1 MKKRVLGLILML
13 VMALTFVPVT
23 AEAADFTGWTKLD
36 NTTTTLKEGE
46 YYLESDLTLSS
57 TLLIDGLSQ
66 GSEVTLDLNGHV
78 LKKTGSGPVI
88 QVSTMVDFTL
98 QDSAPD
104 TTHTGEFADCK
115 GGIIT
120 GGEDTF
126 GSAIYAPEGSSSVV
140 ISGGT
145 FDGSVYLFGYTGATK
160 ITGGVFNGTVTNC
173 AAIESGTFNGKVNNE
188 GISLMYPG
196 VIKGG
201 TFNGAVVNGTFGTI
215 ENGTF
220 HGEVQNTREKR
231 DPENIGRPGTIK
243 GGTFTE
249 SSKVINFGEITGGT
263 FQGTVTNNSGGSIE
277 DSAKVTVTFRSD
289 GGTALEEQQL
299 LKGQRAVRPA
309 TPIKDGYIF
318 IGWYNG
324 STLHNFNTPITENT
338 TLTAGWFDPA
348 TAGGVTPQL
357 KIGEDNLWYVSY
369 DNGTTWISLGVKA
382 TGDKG
387 DTGATGAKGD
397 KGDTGATGPQGE
409 KGDKGDKGDTGAT
422 GAKGDKG
429 DTGAT
434 GPQGEKGEKG
444 DKGDTGATGEK
455 GDKGDTG
462 ATGPQGEKGE
472 KGDKGDTGAT
482 GEKGDKGDTGAAGK
496 DGVTPLFRVNL
507 ETNKWEISYDNG
519 VTWTAYAQA
528 TGDKGDKGDQGDKGD
543 KGDPGL
549 IPYIGVNGNWWLGAT
564 DTGVAAAGP
573 KGDKGDTGATGATG
587 PTGATGATG
596 AAGAAGR
603 DGRDG
608 LNGQDG
614 VGIVSAE
621 INADGHLI
629 LTYTNGE
636 TTDLG
641 VVVGADGLTPFI
653 GDNGNWWIG
662 ELDTGVRAA
671 ASSPAASTATIVIGA
686 AAGLA
691 LAGNIALALTLRSVL
706 KKKELV

>member
-387 DTGATGAKGD
+387 DTGATG
-397 KGDTGATGPQGE
+397 
-409 KGDKGDKGDTGAT
+409 
-422 GAKGDKG
+422 
-429 DTGAT
+429 
-434 GPQGEKGEKG
+434 
-444 DKGDTGATGEK
+444 
-455 GDKGDTG
+455 
-462 ATGPQGEKGE
+462 
-472 KGDKGDTGAT
+472 
-482 GEKGDKGDTGAAGK
+482 EKGDKGDTGAAGK

>member
-1 MKKRVLGLILML
+1 MKKRILGIVLAL

-188 GISLMYPG
+188 GISLRYPG

-220 HGEVQNTREKR
+220 HGEVQNTREKW

-348 TAGGVTPQL
+348 TVGGVTPQL

-369 DNGTTWISLGVKA
+369 DNGATWVSLGVKA
-382 TGDKG
+382 TGD
-387 DTGATGAKGD
+387 TGATG
-397 KGDTGATGPQGE
+397 E
-409 KGDKGDKGDTGAT
+409 
-422 GAKGDKG
+422 KGDKG

-462 ATGPQGEKGE
+462 TTGPQGEKGE

>member
-13 VMALTFVPVT
+13 VMALTFVPATVF
-23 AEAADFTGWTKLD
+23 AADFTGWTELD
-36 NTTTTLKEGE
+36 NSTTKLTGGK
-46 YYLESDLTLSS
+46 YYLKNDLTLSS
-57 TLLIDGLSQ
+57 TLLIYGLNQDST
-66 GSEVTLDLNGHV
+66 VMLDLNGHI
-78 LKKTGSGPVI
+78 LKMTGSGPVI
-88 QVSTMVDFTL
+88 QVENGKFTL
-98 QDSAPD
+98 QDSASN
-104 TTHTGEFADCK
+104 TTHTGKFADCK

-120 GGEDTF
+120 GGEHEL
-126 GSAIYAPEGSSSVV
+126 GSALYCRYGDTGVV

-145 FDGSVYLFGYTGATK
+145 FDGSVYLRGDIDTTK
-160 ITGGVFNGTVTNC
+160 IDGGVFNGTVTNR
-173 AAIESGTFNGKVNNE
+173 ASIESGTFNGQVNNE
-188 GISLMYPG
+188 GFFYYPG

-201 TFNGAVVNGTFGTI
+201 TFIGAVVNGIYGTI
-215 ENGTF
+215 ENGIF
-220 HGEVQNTREKR
+220 HGEVRNTHEDRS
-231 DPENIGRPGTIK
+231 DPEYNGLHGIIK

-249 SSKVINFGEITGGT
+249 SSEVINSGEITGGT
-263 FQGTVTNNSGGSIE
+263 FRGTVTIDRDGSIA

-289 GGTALEEQQL
+289 GEAAVKEQQV

-309 TPIKDGYIF
+309 TPIKDGYLF

-324 STLHNFNTPITENT
+324 STLHNFNTPITANT

-348 TAGGVTPQL
+348 TVGGVTPQL

-369 DNGTTWISLGVKA
+369 DNGATWVSLGVKA
-382 TGDKG
+382 T
-387 DTGATGAKGD
+387 
-397 KGDTGATGPQGE
+397 
-409 KGDKGDKGDTGAT
+409 
-422 GAKGDKG
+422 
-429 DTGAT
+429 
-434 GPQGEKGEKG
+434 
-444 DKGDTGATGEK
+444 GDTGATGEK

>member
-1 MKKRVLGLILML
+1 MKKRILGIVLAL
-13 VMALTFVPVT
+13 VMALTFVPTT
-23 AEAADFTGWTKLD
+23 AFAADFTDWTE
-36 NTTTTLKEGE
+36 LKSGNYNLGIGK
-46 YYLESDLTLSS
+46 YYLTSD
-57 TLLIDGLSQ
+57 
-66 GSEVTLDLNGHV
+66 VTMNELFRIQSHANVTIDLNGHV
-78 LKKTGSGPVI
+78 LDAEWGVRVGMYGSLTI
-88 QVSTMVDFTL
+88 
-98 QDSAPD
+98 QDSAP
-104 TTHTGEFADCK
+104 TALHTGSNAELPAGGVIRCK
-115 GGIIT
+115 YDYFDVGVDSFGAKYPATLYLNGGTIMGFPVNVMDGSKLYMSGTARIKSGKVDFRTSGTYEKETTLYANGGVIDGEVTGFGIIENT
-120 GGEDTF
+120 A
-126 GSAIYAPEGSSSVV
+126 S
-140 ISGGT
+140 
-145 FDGSVYLFGYTGATK
+145 
-160 ITGGVFNGTVTNC
+160 TVTSFYEEVTDNVK
-173 AAIESGTFNGKVNNE
+173 IQGGLFYGTIYDKSKAGTAVTYISDGVTYATQILPANGKVTEPDTPKKNGCIFTGWFKE
-188 GISLMYPG
+188 D
-196 VIKGG
+196 G
-201 TFNGAVVNGTFGTI
+201 TFF
-215 ENGTF
+215 
-220 HGEVQNTREKR
+220 
-231 DPENIGRPGTIK
+231 D
-243 GGTFTE
+243 
-249 SSKVINFGEITGGT
+249 
-263 FQGTVTNNSGGSIE
+263 
-277 DSAKVTVTFRSD
+277 
-289 GGTALEEQQL
+289 
-299 LKGQRAVRPA
+299 
-309 TPIKDGYIF
+309 
-318 IGWYNG
+318 
-324 STLHNFNTPITENT
+324 FNTPIPANT

-397 KGDTGATGPQGE
+397 KGDTGATGAQGE

-422 GAKGDKG
+422 G
-429 DTGAT
+429 
-434 GPQGEKGEKG
+434 EKG
-444 DKGDTGATGEK
+444 D
-455 GDKGDTG
+455 
-462 ATGPQGEKGE
+462 
-472 KGDKGDTGAT
+472 
-482 GEKGDKGDTGAAGK
+482 KGDKGDTGAAGK

-528 TGDKGDKGDQGDKGD
+528 TGDKGDKGDQGEKGDKGD

-564 DTGVAAAGP
+564 DTGVAATGP

-587 PTGATGATG
+587 AAGATGATG

-641 VVVGADGLTPFI
+641 VVVGADGLTPFV

-662 ELDTGVRAA
+662 ELDTGVKAA
-671 ASSPAASTATIVIGA
+671 APSPAASTATIIIGA

>member
-13 VMALTFVPVT
+13 VMALTFVPATVF
-23 AEAADFTGWTKLD
+23 AADFTGWTELD
-36 NTTTTLKEGE
+36 NTTTKLTGGK
-46 YYLESDLTLSS
+46 YYLKNDLTLSS
-57 TLLIDGLSQ
+57 TLLIYGLNQDST
-66 GSEVTLDLNGHV
+66 VMLDLNGHI
-78 LKKTGSGPVI
+78 LKMTGSGPVI
-88 QVSTMVDFTL
+88 QVENGKFTL
-98 QDSAPD
+98 QDSASN
-104 TTHTGEFADCK
+104 TTHTGKFADCK

-120 GGEDTF
+120 GGEHEL
-126 GSAIYAPEGSSSVV
+126 GSALYCRYGDTGVV

-145 FDGSVYLFGYTGATK
+145 FDGSVYLRGDIDTTK
-160 ITGGVFNGTVTNC
+160 IDGGVFNGTVTNR
-173 AAIESGTFNGKVNNE
+173 ASIESGTFNGQVNNE
-188 GISLMYPG
+188 GFFYYPG

-201 TFNGAVVNGTFGTI
+201 TFNGAVVNGIYGTI
-215 ENGTF
+215 ENGIF
-220 HGEVQNTREKR
+220 HGEVRNTHEDRS
-231 DPENIGRPGTIK
+231 DPEYNGLHGIIK

-249 SSKVINFGEITGGT
+249 SSEVINSGEITGGT
-263 FQGTVTNNSGGSIE
+263 FRGTVTIDRDGSIA

-289 GGTALEEQQL
+289 GEAAVKEQQV

-309 TPIKDGYIF
+309 TPIKDGYLF

-324 STLHNFNTPITENT
+324 STLHNFNTPITANT

-348 TAGGVTPQL
+348 TVGGVTPQL

-369 DNGTTWISLGVKA
+369 DNGATWVSLGVKA
-382 TGDKG
+382 TGD
-387 DTGATGAKGD
+387 TGATG
-397 KGDTGATGPQGE
+397 E
-409 KGDKGDKGDTGAT
+409 
-422 GAKGDKG
+422 KGDKG

-462 ATGPQGEKGE
+462 TTGPQGEKGE

>member
-1 MKKRVLGLILML
+1 MKKRILGIVLAL

-188 GISLMYPG
+188 GISLRYPG

-220 HGEVQNTREKR
+220 HGEVQNTREKW

-324 STLHNFNTPITENT
+324 STLHNFTTPITENT

-348 TAGGVTPQL
+348 TVGGVTPQL

-369 DNGTTWISLGVKA
+369 DNGATWVSLGVKA
-382 TGDKG
+382 T
-387 DTGATGAKGD
+387 
-397 KGDTGATGPQGE
+397 
-409 KGDKGDKGDTGAT
+409 
-422 GAKGDKG
+422 
-429 DTGAT
+429 
-434 GPQGEKGEKG
+434 
-444 DKGDTGATGEK
+444 GDTGATGEK

>member
-1 MKKRVLGLILML
+1 MKKRFFGLILML
-13 VMALTFVPVT
+13 VMVLALLPAT
-23 AEAADFTGWTKLD
+23 ALAADHTGWTELISGNYNLGTGK
-36 NTTTTLKEGE
+36 
-46 YYLESDLTLSS
+46 YYLTSDVTM
-57 TLLIDGLSQ
+57 
-66 GSEVTLDLNGHV
+66 SELFRTQSHANVTIDLNGHV
-78 LKKTGSGPVI
+78 LDAKWGVRVGLYGSLTI
-88 QVSTMVDFTL
+88 L
-98 QDSAPD
+98 DSAPNAL
-104 TTHTGEFADCK
+104 HTGSNAELPA
-115 GGIIT
+115 GGVIRCTSDNFDIGWDNFGT
-120 GGEDTF
+120 KYPATCYLNGGT
-126 GSAIYAPEGSSSVV
+126 ILSSRVN
-140 ISGGT
+140 IMSGGKL
-145 FDGSVYLFGYTGATK
+145 YMNALAH
-160 ITGGVFNGTVTNC
+160 
-173 AAIESGTFNGKVNNE
+173 
-188 GISLMYPG
+188 
-196 VIKGG
+196 IKGG
-201 TFNGAVVNGTFGTI
+201 TVHLIASDYAPATTLYANGGVIDGEVSGYGII
-215 ENGTF
+215 ENTASTVTSFYG
-220 HGEVQNTREKR
+220 GAAYNVK
-231 DPENIGRPGTIK
+231 IK
-243 GGTFTE
+243 GGLFY
-249 SSKVINFGEITGGT
+249 GADLDGT
-263 FQGTVTNNSGGSIE
+263 KDGTTVTYN
-277 DSAKVTVTFRSD
+277 SD
-289 GGTALEEQQL
+289 GATYATQIL
-299 LKGQRAVRPA
+299 PA
-309 TPIKDGYIF
+309 NGKAAEPDAPKKDGCIF
-318 IGWYNG
+318 TGWLRADG
-324 STLHNFNTPITENT
+324 TSFEFNTPITENT
-338 TLTAGWFDPA
+338 TLTAGWFDP
-348 TAGGVTPQL
+348 TTIGSPQL

-369 DNGTTWISLGVKA
+369 DDGKTWTSLGVKA
-382 TGDKG
+382 TG
-387 DTGATGAKGD
+387 ATG
-397 KGDTGATGPQGE
+397 E
-409 KGDKGDKGDTGAT
+409 KGDKGDTGAT
-422 GAKGDKG
+422 GA
-429 DTGAT
+429 
-434 GPQGEKGEKG
+434 QGEKGEKG

>member
-13 VMALTFVPVT
+13 VMALTFVPATVF
-23 AEAADFTGWTKLD
+23 AADFTGWTELD
-36 NTTTTLKEGE
+36 NTTTKLTGGK
-46 YYLESDLTLSS
+46 YYLKNDLTLSS
-57 TLLIDGLSQ
+57 TLLIYGLNQDST
-66 GSEVTLDLNGHV
+66 VMLDLNGHI
-78 LKKTGSGPVI
+78 LKMTGSGPVI
-88 QVSTMVDFTL
+88 QVENGKFTL
-98 QDSAPD
+98 QDSASN
-104 TTHTGEFADCK
+104 TTHTGKFADCK

-120 GGEDTF
+120 GGEHEL
-126 GSAIYAPEGSSSVV
+126 GSALYCRYGDTGVV

-145 FDGSVYLFGYTGATK
+145 FDGSVYLRGDIDTTK
-160 ITGGVFNGTVTNC
+160 IDGGVFNGTVTNR
-173 AAIESGTFNGKVNNE
+173 ASIESGTFNGQVNNE
-188 GISLMYPG
+188 GFFYYPG

-201 TFNGAVVNGTFGTI
+201 TFNGAVVNGIYGTI
-215 ENGTF
+215 ENGIF
-220 HGEVQNTREKR
+220 HGEVRNTHEDRS
-231 DPENIGRPGTIK
+231 DPEYNGLHGIIK

-422 GAKGDKG
+422 GA
-429 DTGAT
+429 
-434 GPQGEKGEKG
+434 
-444 DKGDTGATGEK
+444 K

>member
-13 VMALTFVPVT
+13 VMALTFVPATVF
-23 AEAADFTGWTKLD
+23 AADFTGWTELD
-36 NTTTTLKEGE
+36 NTTTKLTGGK
-46 YYLESDLTLSS
+46 YYLKNDLTLSS
-57 TLLIDGLSQ
+57 TLLIYGLNQDST
-66 GSEVTLDLNGHV
+66 VMLDLNGHI
-78 LKKTGSGPVI
+78 LKMTGSGPVI
-88 QVSTMVDFTL
+88 QVENGKFTL
-98 QDSAPD
+98 QDSASN
-104 TTHTGEFADCK
+104 TTHTGKFADCK

-120 GGEDTF
+120 GGEHEL
-126 GSAIYAPEGSSSVV
+126 GSALYCRYGDTGVV

-145 FDGSVYLFGYTGATK
+145 FDGSVYLRGDIDTTK
-160 ITGGVFNGTVTNC
+160 IDGGVFNGTVTNR
-173 AAIESGTFNGKVNNE
+173 ASIESGTFNGQVNNE
-188 GISLMYPG
+188 GFFYYPG

-201 TFNGAVVNGTFGTI
+201 TFNGAVVNGIYGTI
-215 ENGTF
+215 ENGIF
-220 HGEVQNTREKR
+220 HGEVRNTHEDRS
-231 DPENIGRPGTIK
+231 DPEYNGLHGIIK

-249 SSKVINFGEITGGT
+249 SSEVINSGEITGGT
-263 FQGTVTNNSGGSIE
+263 FRGTVTIDRDGSIA

-289 GGTALEEQQL
+289 GEAAVKEQQV

-309 TPIKDGYIF
+309 TSIKDGYLF

-324 STLHNFNTPITENT
+324 STLHNFNTPITANT

-348 TAGGVTPQL
+348 TVGGVTPQL

-369 DNGTTWISLGVKA
+369 DNGATWVSLGVKA
-382 TGDKG
+382 TGD
-387 DTGATGAKGD
+387 TGAT
-397 KGDTGATGPQGE
+397 GE
-409 KGDKGDKGDTGAT
+409 KGDKGD
-422 GAKGDKG
+422 
-429 DTGAT
+429 
-434 GPQGEKGEKG
+434 
-444 DKGDTGATGEK
+444 TGEK

>member
-13 VMALTFVPVT
+13 VMALTFVPATVF
-23 AEAADFTGWTKLD
+23 AADFTGWTELD
-36 NTTTTLKEGE
+36 NTTTKLTGGK
-46 YYLESDLTLSS
+46 YYLKNDLTLSS
-57 TLLIDGLSQ
+57 TLLIYGLNQDST
-66 GSEVTLDLNGHV
+66 VMLDLNGHI
-78 LKKTGSGPVI
+78 LKMTGSGPVI
-88 QVSTMVDFTL
+88 QVENGKFTL
-98 QDSAPD
+98 QDSASN
-104 TTHTGEFADCK
+104 TTHTGKFADCK

-120 GGEDTF
+120 GGEHEL
-126 GSAIYAPEGSSSVV
+126 GSALYCRYSDTGVV

-145 FDGSVYLFGYTGATK
+145 FDGSVYLRGDIDTTK
-160 ITGGVFNGTVTNC
+160 IDGGVFNGTVTNR
-173 AAIESGTFNGKVNNE
+173 ASIESGTFNGQVNNE
-188 GISLMYPG
+188 GFFYYPG

-201 TFNGAVVNGTFGTI
+201 TFNGAVVNGIYGTI
-215 ENGTF
+215 ENGIF
-220 HGEVQNTREKR
+220 HGEVRNTHEDRS
-231 DPENIGRPGTIK
+231 DPEYNGLHGIIK

-249 SSKVINFGEITGGT
+249 SSEVINSGEITGGT
-263 FQGTVTNNSGGSIE
+263 FRGTVTIDRDGSIA

-289 GGTALEEQQL
+289 GEAAVKEQQV

-309 TPIKDGYIF
+309 TPIKDGYLF

-324 STLHNFNTPITENT
+324 STLHNFNTPITANT

-348 TAGGVTPQL
+348 TVGGVTPQL

-369 DNGTTWISLGVKA
+369 DNGATWVSLGEKA
-382 TGDKG
+382 T
-387 DTGATGAKGD
+387 
-397 KGDTGATGPQGE
+397 
-409 KGDKGDKGDTGAT
+409 
-422 GAKGDKG
+422 
-429 DTGAT
+429 
-434 GPQGEKGEKG
+434 
-444 DKGDTGATGEK
+444 GDTGATGEK

>member
-1 MKKRVLGLILML
+1 MKKRVLGIVLAL

-220 HGEVQNTREKR
+220 HGEVQNTREKW

-462 ATGPQGEKGE
+462 A
-472 KGDKGDTGAT
+472 
-482 GEKGDKGDTGAAGK
+482 AGK

-587 PTGATGATG
+587 PTGATCATG

>member
-13 VMALTFVPVT
+13 VMALTFVPATVF
-23 AEAADFTGWTKLD
+23 AADFTGWTELD
-36 NTTTTLKEGE
+36 NTTTKLTGGK
-46 YYLESDLTLSS
+46 YYLKNDLTLSS
-57 TLLIDGLSQ
+57 TLLIYGLNQDST
-66 GSEVTLDLNGHV
+66 VMLDLNGHI
-78 LKKTGSGPVI
+78 LKMTGSGPVI
-88 QVSTMVDFTL
+88 QVENGKFTL
-98 QDSAPD
+98 QDSASN
-104 TTHTGEFADCK
+104 TTHTGKFADCK

-120 GGEDTF
+120 GGEHEL
-126 GSAIYAPEGSSSVV
+126 GSALYCRYGDTGVV

-145 FDGSVYLFGYTGATK
+145 FDGSVYLRGDIDTTK
-160 ITGGVFNGTVTNC
+160 IDGGVFNGTVTNR
-173 AAIESGTFNGKVNNE
+173 ASIESGTFNGQVNNE
-188 GISLMYPG
+188 GFFYYPG

-201 TFNGAVVNGTFGTI
+201 TFNGAVVNGIYGTI
-215 ENGTF
+215 ENGIF
-220 HGEVQNTREKR
+220 HGEVRNTHEDRS
-231 DPENIGRPGTIK
+231 DPEYNGLHGIIK

-249 SSKVINFGEITGGT
+249 SSEVINSGEITGGT
-263 FQGTVTNNSGGSIE
+263 FRGTVTIDRDGSIA

-289 GGTALEEQQL
+289 GEAAVKEQQV

-309 TPIKDGYIF
+309 TSIKDGYLF

-324 STLHNFNTPITENT
+324 STLHNFNTPITANT

-348 TAGGVTPQL
+348 TVGGVTPQL

-369 DNGTTWISLGVKA
+369 DNGATWVSLGVKA
-382 TGDKG
+382 TGD
-387 DTGATGAKGD
+387 TGATGEKGD
-397 KGDTGATGPQGE
+397 KGDTGE
-409 KGDKGDKGDTGAT
+409 
-422 GAKGDKG
+422 KGDKG

-462 ATGPQGEKGE
+462 TTGPQGEKGE

>member
-13 VMALTFVPVT
+13 VMALTFVPATVF
-23 AEAADFTGWTKLD
+23 AADFTGWTELD
-36 NTTTTLKEGE
+36 NTTTKLTGGK
-46 YYLESDLTLSS
+46 YYLKNDLTLSS
-57 TLLIDGLSQ
+57 TLLIYGLNQDST
-66 GSEVTLDLNGHV
+66 VMLDLNGHI
-78 LKKTGSGPVI
+78 LKMTGSGPVI
-88 QVSTMVDFTL
+88 QVENGKFTL
-98 QDSAPD
+98 QDSASN
-104 TTHTGEFADCK
+104 TTHTGKFADCK

-120 GGEDTF
+120 GGEHEL
-126 GSAIYAPEGSSSVV
+126 GSALYCRYSDTGVV

-145 FDGSVYLFGYTGATK
+145 FDGSVYLRGDIDTTK
-160 ITGGVFNGTVTNC
+160 IDGGVFNGTVTNR
-173 AAIESGTFNGKVNNE
+173 ASIESGTFNGQVNNE
-188 GISLMYPG
+188 GFFYYPG

-201 TFNGAVVNGTFGTI
+201 TFNGAVVNGIYGTI
-215 ENGTF
+215 ENGIF
-220 HGEVQNTREKR
+220 HGEVRNTHEDRS
-231 DPENIGRPGTIK
+231 DPEYNGLHGIIK

-249 SSKVINFGEITGGT
+249 SSEVINSGEITGGT
-263 FQGTVTNNSGGSIE
+263 FRGTVTIDRDGSIA

-289 GGTALEEQQL
+289 GEAAVKEQQV

-309 TPIKDGYIF
+309 TPIKDGYLF

-324 STLHNFNTPITENT
+324 STLHNFNTPITANT

-348 TAGGVTPQL
+348 TVGGVTPQL

-369 DNGTTWISLGVKA
+369 DNGATWVSLGVKA
-382 TGDKG
+382 TGD
-387 DTGATGAKGD
+387 TGATG
-397 KGDTGATGPQGE
+397 E
-409 KGDKGDKGDTGAT
+409 KGDKGDTGAT
-422 GAKGDKG
+422 GAQGEKGDKGDTGATGEKGDKG

>member
-13 VMALTFVPVT
+13 VMALTFVPATVF
-23 AEAADFTGWTKLD
+23 AADFTGWTELD
-36 NTTTTLKEGE
+36 NTTTKLTGGK
-46 YYLESDLTLSS
+46 YYLKNDLTLSS
-57 TLLIDGLSQ
+57 TLLIYGLNQDST
-66 GSEVTLDLNGHV
+66 VMLDLNGHI
-78 LKKTGSGPVI
+78 LKMTGSGPVI
-88 QVSTMVDFTL
+88 QVENGKFTL
-98 QDSAPD
+98 QDSASN
-104 TTHTGEFADCK
+104 TTHTGKFADCK

-120 GGEDTF
+120 GGEHEL
-126 GSAIYAPEGSSSVV
+126 GSALYCRYGDTGVV

-145 FDGSVYLFGYTGATK
+145 FDGSVYLRGDIDTTK
-160 ITGGVFNGTVTNC
+160 IDGGVFNGTVTNR
-173 AAIESGTFNGKVNNE
+173 ASIESGTFNGQVNNE
-188 GISLMYPG
+188 GFFYYPG

-201 TFNGAVVNGTFGTI
+201 TFNGAVVNGIYGTI
-215 ENGTF
+215 ENGIF
-220 HGEVQNTREKR
+220 HGEVRNTHEDRS
-231 DPENIGRPGTIK
+231 DPEYNGLHGIIK

-249 SSKVINFGEITGGT
+249 SSEVINSGEITGGT
-263 FQGTVTNNSGGSIE
+263 FRGTVTIDRDGSIA

-289 GGTALEEQQL
+289 GEAAVKEQQV

-309 TPIKDGYIF
+309 TPIKDGYLF

-324 STLHNFNTPITENT
+324 STLHNFNTPITANT

-348 TAGGVTPQL
+348 TVGGVTPQL

-369 DNGTTWISLGVKA
+369 DNGATWVSLGVKA
-382 TGDKG
+382 TGD
-387 DTGATGAKGD
+387 TGATG
-397 KGDTGATGPQGE
+397 E
-409 KGDKGDKGDTGAT
+409 
-422 GAKGDKG
+422 KGDKG

-621 INADGHLI
+621 INADGNLI

-662 ELDTGVRAA
+662 ELDTGVKAA
-671 ASSPAASTATIVIGA
+671 ASSEVASPVTIVIGV
-686 AAGLA
+686 A
-691 LAGNIALALTLRSVL
+691 LDWPLSATSHWR
-706 KKKELV
+706 

>member
-13 VMALTFVPVT
+13 VMALTFVPATVF
-23 AEAADFTGWTKLD
+23 AADFTGWTELD
-36 NTTTTLKEGE
+36 NTTTKLTGGK
-46 YYLESDLTLSS
+46 YYLKNDLTLSS
-57 TLLIDGLSQ
+57 TLLIYGLNQDST
-66 GSEVTLDLNGHV
+66 VMLDLNGHI
-78 LKKTGSGPVI
+78 LKMTGSGPVI
-88 QVSTMVDFTL
+88 QVENGKFTL
-98 QDSAPD
+98 QDSASN
-104 TTHTGEFADCK
+104 TTHTGKFADCK

-120 GGEDTF
+120 GGEHEL
-126 GSAIYAPEGSSSVV
+126 GSALYCRYGDTGVV

-145 FDGSVYLFGYTGATK
+145 FDGSVYLRGDIDTTK
-160 ITGGVFNGTVTNC
+160 IDGGVFNGTVTNR
-173 AAIESGTFNGKVNNE
+173 ASIESGTFNGQVNNE
-188 GISLMYPG
+188 GFFYYPG

-201 TFNGAVVNGTFGTI
+201 TFNGAVVNGIYGTI
-215 ENGTF
+215 ENGIF
-220 HGEVQNTREKR
+220 HGEVRNTHEDRS
-231 DPENIGRPGTIK
+231 DPEYNGLHGIIK

-249 SSKVINFGEITGGT
+249 SSEVINSGEITGGT
-263 FQGTVTNNSGGSIE
+263 FRGTVTIDRDGSIA

-289 GGTALEEQQL
+289 GEAAVKEQQV

-309 TPIKDGYIF
+309 TPIKDGYLF

-324 STLHNFNTPITENT
+324 STLHNFNTPITANT

-348 TAGGVTPQL
+348 TVGGVTPQL

-369 DNGTTWISLGVKA
+369 DNGATWVSLGVKA
-382 TGDKG
+382 TGD
-387 DTGATGAKGD
+387 TGATG
-397 KGDTGATGPQGE
+397 E
-409 KGDKGDKGDTGAT
+409 
-422 GAKGDKG
+422 KGDKG

>member
-13 VMALTFVPVT
+13 VMALTFVPATVF
-23 AEAADFTGWTKLD
+23 AADFTGWTELD
-36 NTTTTLKEGE
+36 NTTTKLTGGK
-46 YYLESDLTLSS
+46 YYLKNDLTLSS
-57 TLLIDGLSQ
+57 TLLIYGLNQDST
-66 GSEVTLDLNGHV
+66 VMLDLNGHI
-78 LKKTGSGPVI
+78 LKMTGSGPVI
-88 QVSTMVDFTL
+88 QVENGKFTL
-98 QDSAPD
+98 QDSASN
-104 TTHTGEFADCK
+104 TTHTGKFADCK

-120 GGEDTF
+120 GGEHEL
-126 GSAIYAPEGSSSVV
+126 GSALYCRYGDTGVV

-145 FDGSVYLFGYTGATK
+145 FDGSVYLRGDIDTTK
-160 ITGGVFNGTVTNC
+160 IDGGVFNGTVTNR
-173 AAIESGTFNGKVNNE
+173 ASIESGTFNGQVNNE
-188 GISLMYPG
+188 GFFYYPG

-201 TFNGAVVNGTFGTI
+201 TFNGAVVNGIYGTI
-215 ENGTF
+215 ENGIF
-220 HGEVQNTREKR
+220 HGEVRNTHEDRS
-231 DPENIGRPGTIK
+231 DPEYNGLHGIIK

-249 SSKVINFGEITGGT
+249 SSEVINSGEITGGT
-263 FQGTVTNNSGGSIE
+263 FRGTVTIDRDGSIA

-289 GGTALEEQQL
+289 GEAAVKEQQV

-309 TPIKDGYIF
+309 TPIKDGYLF

-324 STLHNFNTPITENT
+324 STLHNFNTPITANT

-348 TAGGVTPQL
+348 TVGGVTPQL

-369 DNGTTWISLGVKA
+369 DNGATWVSLGVKA
-382 TGDKG
+382 TGD
-387 DTGATGAKGD
+387 TGAT
-397 KGDTGATGPQGE
+397 
-409 KGDKGDKGDTGAT
+409 
-422 GAKGDKG
+422 
-429 DTGAT
+429 
-434 GPQGEKGEKG
+434 GEKG

>member
-13 VMALTFVPVT
+13 VMALTFVPATVF
-23 AEAADFTGWTKLD
+23 AADFTGWTELD
-36 NTTTTLKEGE
+36 NTTTKLTGGK
-46 YYLESDLTLSS
+46 YYLKNDLTLSS
-57 TLLIDGLSQ
+57 TLLIYGLNQDST
-66 GSEVTLDLNGHV
+66 VMLDLNGHI
-78 LKKTGSGPVI
+78 LKMTGSGPVI
-88 QVSTMVDFTL
+88 QVENGKFTL
-98 QDSAPD
+98 QDSASN
-104 TTHTGEFADCK
+104 TTHTGKFADCK

-120 GGEDTF
+120 GGEHEL
-126 GSAIYAPEGSSSVV
+126 GSALYCRYGDTGVV

-145 FDGSVYLFGYTGATK
+145 FDGSVYLRGDIDTTK
-160 ITGGVFNGTVTNC
+160 IDGGVFNGTVTNR
-173 AAIESGTFNGKVNNE
+173 ASIESGTFNGQVNNE
-188 GISLMYPG
+188 GFFYYPG

-201 TFNGAVVNGTFGTI
+201 TFNGAVVNGIYGTI
-215 ENGTF
+215 ENGIF
-220 HGEVQNTREKR
+220 HGEVRNTHEDRS
-231 DPENIGRPGTIK
+231 DPEYNGLHGIIK

-249 SSKVINFGEITGGT
+249 SSEVINSGEITGGT
-263 FQGTVTNNSGGSIE
+263 FRGTVTIDRDGSIA

-289 GGTALEEQQL
+289 GEAAVKEQQV

-309 TPIKDGYIF
+309 TPIKDGYLF

-324 STLHNFNTPITENT
+324 STLHNFNTPITANT

-348 TAGGVTPQL
+348 TVGGVTPQL

-369 DNGTTWISLGVKA
+369 DNGATWVSLGVKA
-382 TGDKG
+382 T
-387 DTGATGAKGD
+387 
-397 KGDTGATGPQGE
+397 
-409 KGDKGDKGDTGAT
+409 
-422 GAKGDKG
+422 
-429 DTGAT
+429 
-434 GPQGEKGEKG
+434 
-444 DKGDTGATGEK
+444 GDTGATGEK

>member
-13 VMALTFVPVT
+13 VMALTFVPATVF
-23 AEAADFTGWTKLD
+23 AADFTGWTELD
-36 NTTTTLKEGE
+36 NTTTKLTGGK
-46 YYLESDLTLSS
+46 YYLKNDLTLSS
-57 TLLIDGLSQ
+57 TLLIYGLNQDST
-66 GSEVTLDLNGHV
+66 VMLDLNGHI
-78 LKKTGSGPVI
+78 LKMTGSGPVI
-88 QVSTMVDFTL
+88 QVENGKFTL
-98 QDSAPD
+98 QDSASN
-104 TTHTGEFADCK
+104 TTHTGKFADCK

-120 GGEDTF
+120 GGEHEL
-126 GSAIYAPEGSSSVV
+126 GSALYCRYDDTGVV

-145 FDGSVYLFGYTGATK
+145 FDGSVYLRGDIDTTK
-160 ITGGVFNGTVTNC
+160 IDGGVFNGTVTNR
-173 AAIESGTFNGKVNNE
+173 ASIESGTFNGQVNNE
-188 GISLMYPG
+188 GFFYYPG

-201 TFNGAVVNGTFGTI
+201 TFNGAVVNGIYGTI
-215 ENGTF
+215 ENGIF
-220 HGEVQNTREKR
+220 HGEVRNTHEDRS
-231 DPENIGRPGTIK
+231 DPEYNGLHGIIK

-249 SSKVINFGEITGGT
+249 SSEVINSGEITGGT
-263 FQGTVTNNSGGSIE
+263 FRGTVTIDRDGSIA

-289 GGTALEEQQL
+289 GEAAVKEQQV

-309 TPIKDGYIF
+309 TPIKDGYLF

-324 STLHNFNTPITENT
+324 STLHNFNTPITANT

-348 TAGGVTPQL
+348 TVGGVTPQL

-369 DNGTTWISLGVKA
+369 DNGATWVSLGVKA
-382 TGDKG
+382 T
-387 DTGATGAKGD
+387 
-397 KGDTGATGPQGE
+397 
-409 KGDKGDKGDTGAT
+409 
-422 GAKGDKG
+422 
-429 DTGAT
+429 
-434 GPQGEKGEKG
+434 
-444 DKGDTGATGEK
+444 GDTGATGEK

>member
-1 MKKRVLGLILML
+1 MKKRVLGLILMS
-13 VMALTFVPVT
+13 VMALTFVPATVF
-23 AEAADFTGWTKLD
+23 AADFTGWTELD
-36 NTTTTLKEGE
+36 NTTTKLTGGK
-46 YYLESDLTLSS
+46 YYLKNDLTLSS
-57 TLLIDGLSQ
+57 TLLIYGLNQDST
-66 GSEVTLDLNGHV
+66 VMLDLNGHI
-78 LKKTGSGPVI
+78 LKMTGSGPVI
-88 QVSTMVDFTL
+88 QVENGKFTL
-98 QDSAPD
+98 QDSASN
-104 TTHTGEFADCK
+104 TTHTGKFADCK

-120 GGEDTF
+120 GGEHEL
-126 GSAIYAPEGSSSVV
+126 GSALYCRYGDTGVV

-145 FDGSVYLFGYTGATK
+145 FDGSVYLRGDIDTTK
-160 ITGGVFNGTVTNC
+160 IDGGVFNGTVTNR
-173 AAIESGTFNGKVNNE
+173 ASIESGTFNGQVNNE
-188 GISLMYPG
+188 GFFYYPG

-201 TFNGAVVNGTFGTI
+201 TFNGAVVNGIYGTI
-215 ENGTF
+215 ENGIF
-220 HGEVQNTREKR
+220 HGEVRNTHEDRS
-231 DPENIGRPGTIK
+231 DPEYNGFHGIIK

-249 SSKVINFGEITGGT
+249 SSEVINSGEITGGT
-263 FQGTVTNNSGGSIE
+263 FRGTVTIDRDGSIA

-289 GGTALEEQQL
+289 GEAAVKEQQV

-309 TPIKDGYIF
+309 TPIKDGYLF

-324 STLHNFNTPITENT
+324 STLHNFNTPITANT

-348 TAGGVTPQL
+348 TVGGVTPQL

-369 DNGTTWISLGVKA
+369 DNGATWVSLGVKA
-382 TGDKG
+382 TGD
-387 DTGATGAKGD
+387 TGATGEKGD

-409 KGDKGDKGDTGAT
+409 KGEKGDKGDTGAT
-422 GAKGDKG
+422 GEKGDKG

-614 VGIVSAE
+614 VDIVSAE

>member
-13 VMALTFVPVT
+13 VMALTFVPATVF
-23 AEAADFTGWTKLD
+23 AADFTGWTELD
-36 NTTTTLKEGE
+36 NTTTKLTGGK
-46 YYLESDLTLSS
+46 YYLKNDLTLSS
-57 TLLIDGLSQ
+57 TLLIYGLNQDST
-66 GSEVTLDLNGHV
+66 VMLDLNGHI
-78 LKKTGSGPVI
+78 LKMTGSGPVI
-88 QVSTMVDFTL
+88 QVENGKFTL
-98 QDSAPD
+98 QDSASN
-104 TTHTGEFADCK
+104 TTHTGKFADCK

-120 GGEDTF
+120 GGEHEL
-126 GSAIYAPEGSSSVV
+126 GSALYCRYGDTGVV

-145 FDGSVYLFGYTGATK
+145 FDGSVYLRGDIDTTK
-160 ITGGVFNGTVTNC
+160 IDGGVFNGTVTNR
-173 AAIESGTFNGKVNNE
+173 ASIESGTFNGQVNNE
-188 GISLMYPG
+188 GFFYYPG

-201 TFNGAVVNGTFGTI
+201 TFNGAVVNGIYGTI
-215 ENGTF
+215 ENGIF
-220 HGEVQNTREKR
+220 HGEVRNTHEDRS
-231 DPENIGRPGTIK
+231 DPEYNGLHGIIK

-249 SSKVINFGEITGGT
+249 SSEVINSGEITGGT
-263 FQGTVTNNSGGSIE
+263 FRGTVTIDRDGSIA

-289 GGTALEEQQL
+289 GEAAVKEQQV

-309 TPIKDGYIF
+309 TPIKDGYLF

-324 STLHNFNTPITENT
+324 STLHNFNTPITANT

-348 TAGGVTPQL
+348 TVGGVTPQL

-369 DNGTTWISLGVKA
+369 DNGATWVSLGVKA
-382 TGDKG
+382 TGD
-387 DTGATGAKGD
+387 TGATGEKGD

-409 KGDKGDKGDTGAT
+409 KGEKGDKGDTGAT
-422 GAKGDKG
+422 GEKGDKG

>member
-13 VMALTFVPVT
+13 VMALTFVPAT
-23 AEAADFTGWTKLD
+23 AFAADFTGWTELD
-36 NTTTTLKEGE
+36 NTTTKLTGGK
-46 YYLESDLTLSS
+46 YYLKNDLTLSS
-57 TLLIDGLSQ
+57 TLLIYGLNQDST
-66 GSEVTLDLNGHV
+66 VMLDLNGHI
-78 LKKTGSGPVI
+78 LKMTGSGPVI
-88 QVSTMVDFTL
+88 QVENGKFTL
-98 QDSAPD
+98 QDSASN
-104 TTHTGEFADCK
+104 TTHTGKFADCK

-120 GGEDTF
+120 GGEHEL
-126 GSAIYAPEGSSSVV
+126 GSALYCRYGDTGVV

-145 FDGSVYLFGYTGATK
+145 FDGSVYLRGDIDTTK
-160 ITGGVFNGTVTNC
+160 IDGGVFNGTVTNR
-173 AAIESGTFNGKVNNE
+173 ASIESGTFNGQVNNE
-188 GISLMYPG
+188 GFFYYPG

-201 TFNGAVVNGTFGTI
+201 TFNGAVVNGIYGTI
-215 ENGTF
+215 ENGIF
-220 HGEVQNTREKR
+220 HGEVRNTHEDRS
-231 DPENIGRPGTIK
+231 DPEYNGLHGIIK

-249 SSKVINFGEITGGT
+249 SSEVINSGEITGGT
-263 FQGTVTNNSGGSIE
+263 FRGTVTIDRDGSIA

-289 GGTALEEQQL
+289 GEAAVKEQQV

-309 TPIKDGYIF
+309 TPIKDGYLF

-324 STLHNFNTPITENT
+324 STLHNFNTPITANT

-348 TAGGVTPQL
+348 TVGGVTPQL

-369 DNGTTWISLGVKA
+369 DNGATWVSLGVKA
-382 TGDKG
+382 T
-387 DTGATGAKGD
+387 
-397 KGDTGATGPQGE
+397 
-409 KGDKGDKGDTGAT
+409 
-422 GAKGDKG
+422 
-429 DTGAT
+429 
-434 GPQGEKGEKG
+434 
-444 DKGDTGATGEK
+444 
-455 GDKGDTG
+455 
-462 ATGPQGEKGE
+462 
-472 KGDKGDTGAT
+472 GDTGAT

-528 TGDKGDKGDQGDKGD
+528 TGDKGDKGDKGDQGDKGD

-662 ELDTGVRAA
+662 ELDTGVKAA
-671 ASSPAASTATIVIGA
+671 ASSEVASPVTIVIGV

-691 LAGNIALALTLRSVL
+691 LVGNIALALTLRSVL

>member
-13 VMALTFVPVT
+13 VMALTFVPAT
-23 AEAADFTGWTKLD
+23 AFAADFTGWTELD
-36 NTTTTLKEGE
+36 NTTTKLTGGK
-46 YYLESDLTLSS
+46 YYLKNDLTLSS
-57 TLLIDGLSQ
+57 TLLIYGLNQDST
-66 GSEVTLDLNGHV
+66 VMLDLNGHI
-78 LKKTGSGPVI
+78 LKMTGSGPVI
-88 QVSTMVDFTL
+88 QVENGKFTL
-98 QDSAPD
+98 QDSASN
-104 TTHTGEFADCK
+104 TTHTGKFADCK

-120 GGEDTF
+120 GGEHEL
-126 GSAIYAPEGSSSVV
+126 GSALYCRYGDTGVV

-145 FDGSVYLFGYTGATK
+145 FDGSVYLRGDIDTTK
-160 ITGGVFNGTVTNC
+160 IDGGVFNGTVTNR
-173 AAIESGTFNGKVNNE
+173 ASIESGTFNGQVNNE
-188 GISLMYPG
+188 GFFYYPG

-201 TFNGAVVNGTFGTI
+201 TFNGAVVNGIYGTI
-215 ENGTF
+215 ENGIF
-220 HGEVQNTREKR
+220 HGEVRNTHEDRS
-231 DPENIGRPGTIK
+231 DPEYNGLHGIIK

-249 SSKVINFGEITGGT
+249 SSEVINSGEITGGT
-263 FQGTVTNNSGGSIE
+263 FRGTVTIDRDGSIA

-289 GGTALEEQQL
+289 GEAAVKEQQV

-309 TPIKDGYIF
+309 TPIKDGYLF

-324 STLHNFNTPITENT
+324 STLHNFNTPITANT

-348 TAGGVTPQL
+348 TVGGVTPQL

-369 DNGTTWISLGVKA
+369 DNGATWVSLGVKA
-382 TGDKG
+382 T
-387 DTGATGAKGD
+387 
-397 KGDTGATGPQGE
+397 
-409 KGDKGDKGDTGAT
+409 
-422 GAKGDKG
+422 
-429 DTGAT
+429 
-434 GPQGEKGEKG
+434 
-444 DKGDTGATGEK
+444 
-455 GDKGDTG
+455 
-462 ATGPQGEKGE
+462 
-472 KGDKGDTGAT
+472 GDTGAT

-528 TGDKGDKGDQGDKGD
+528 TGDKGDKGDKGDQGDKGD

>member
-13 VMALTFVPVT
+13 VMALTFVPATVF
-23 AEAADFTGWTKLD
+23 AADFTGWTELD
-36 NTTTTLKEGE
+36 NTTTKLTGGK
-46 YYLESDLTLSS
+46 YYLKNDLTLSS
-57 TLLIDGLSQ
+57 TLLIYGLNQDST
-66 GSEVTLDLNGHV
+66 VMLDLNGHI
-78 LKKTGSGPVI
+78 LKMTGSGPVI
-88 QVSTMVDFTL
+88 QVENGKFTL
-98 QDSAPD
+98 QDSASN
-104 TTHTGEFADCK
+104 TTHTGKFADCK

-120 GGEDTF
+120 GGEHEL
-126 GSAIYAPEGSSSVV
+126 GSALYCRYGDTGVV

-145 FDGSVYLFGYTGATK
+145 FDGSVYLRGDIDTTK
-160 ITGGVFNGTVTNC
+160 IDGGVFNGTVTNR
-173 AAIESGTFNGKVNNE
+173 ASIESGTFNGQVNNE
-188 GISLMYPG
+188 GFFYYPG

-201 TFNGAVVNGTFGTI
+201 TFNGAVVNGIYGTI
-215 ENGTF
+215 ENGIF
-220 HGEVQNTREKR
+220 HGEVRNTHEDRS
-231 DPENIGRPGTIK
+231 DPEYNGLHGIIK

-249 SSKVINFGEITGGT
+249 SSEVINSGEITGGT
-263 FQGTVTNNSGGSIE
+263 FRGTVTIDRDGSIA

-289 GGTALEEQQL
+289 GEAAVKEQQV

-309 TPIKDGYIF
+309 TPIKDGYLF

-324 STLHNFNTPITENT
+324 STLHNFNTPITANT

-348 TAGGVTPQL
+348 TVGGVTPQL

-369 DNGTTWISLGVKA
+369 DNGATWVSLGVKA
-382 TGDKG
+382 TGD
-387 DTGATGAKGD
+387 TGATG
-397 KGDTGATGPQGE
+397 E
-409 KGDKGDKGDTGAT
+409 
-422 GAKGDKG
+422 KGDKG

-462 ATGPQGEKGE
+462 ATGPQGEKGEKGDKGDTGATGEKGDKGDTGPTGPQGEKGE

>member
-13 VMALTFVPVT
+13 VMALTFVPATVF
-23 AEAADFTGWTKLD
+23 AADFTGWTELD
-36 NTTTTLKEGE
+36 NTTTKLTGGK
-46 YYLESDLTLSS
+46 YYLKNDLTLSS
-57 TLLIDGLSQ
+57 TLLIYGLNQDST
-66 GSEVTLDLNGHV
+66 VMLDLNGHI
-78 LKKTGSGPVI
+78 LKMTGSGPVI
-88 QVSTMVDFTL
+88 QVENGKFTL
-98 QDSAPD
+98 QDSASN
-104 TTHTGEFADCK
+104 TTHTGKFADCK

-120 GGEDTF
+120 GGEHEL
-126 GSAIYAPEGSSSVV
+126 GSALYCRYGDTGVV

-145 FDGSVYLFGYTGATK
+145 FDGSVYLRGDIDTTK
-160 ITGGVFNGTVTNC
+160 IDGGVFNGTVTNR
-173 AAIESGTFNGKVNNE
+173 ASIESGTFNGQVNNE
-188 GISLMYPG
+188 GFFYYPG

-201 TFNGAVVNGTFGTI
+201 TFNGAVVNGIYGTI
-215 ENGTF
+215 ENGIF
-220 HGEVQNTREKR
+220 HGEVRNTHEDRS
-231 DPENIGRPGTIK
+231 DPEYNGLHGIIK

-249 SSKVINFGEITGGT
+249 SSEVINSGEITGGT
-263 FQGTVTNNSGGSIE
+263 FRGTVTIDRDGSIA

-289 GGTALEEQQL
+289 GEAAVKEQQV

-309 TPIKDGYIF
+309 TPIKDGYLF

-324 STLHNFNTPITENT
+324 STLHNFNTPITANT

-348 TAGGVTPQL
+348 TVGGVTPQL

-369 DNGTTWISLGVKA
+369 DNGATWVSLGVKA
-382 TGDKG
+382 T
-387 DTGATGAKGD
+387 
-397 KGDTGATGPQGE
+397 
-409 KGDKGDKGDTGAT
+409 
-422 GAKGDKG
+422 
-429 DTGAT
+429 
-434 GPQGEKGEKG
+434 
-444 DKGDTGATGEK
+444 GDTGATGEK

-603 DGRDG
+603 DGV
-608 LNGQDG
+608 NGVNGKDG
-614 VGIVSAE
+614 VGIASAE
-621 INADGHLI
+621 INESGELV
-629 LTYTNGE
+629 LTYTNG
-636 TTDLG
+636 TTANLG
-641 VVVGADGLTPFI
+641 TVVGADGQDGLTPFI

-671 ASSPAASTATIVIGA
+671 ADGAAPASTASSATIAIGA

-691 LAGNIALALTLRSVL
+691 LIGNIALALTLRSVL
-706 KKKELV
+706 KRKDPV

>member
-13 VMALTFVPVT
+13 AMALTFVPATVF
-23 AEAADFTGWTKLD
+23 AADFTGWTELD
-36 NTTTTLKEGE
+36 NTTTKLTGGK
-46 YYLESDLTLSS
+46 YYLKNDLTLSS
-57 TLLIDGLSQ
+57 TLLIYGLNQDST
-66 GSEVTLDLNGHV
+66 VMLDLNGHI
-78 LKKTGSGPVI
+78 LKMTGSGPVI
-88 QVSTMVDFTL
+88 QVENGKFTL
-98 QDSAPD
+98 QDSASN
-104 TTHTGEFADCK
+104 TTHTGKFADCK

-120 GGEDTF
+120 GGEHEL
-126 GSAIYAPEGSSSVV
+126 GSALYCRYGDTGVV

-145 FDGSVYLFGYTGATK
+145 FDGSVYLRGDIDTTK
-160 ITGGVFNGTVTNC
+160 IDGGVFNGTVTNR
-173 AAIESGTFNGKVNNE
+173 ASIESGTFNGQVNNE
-188 GISLMYPG
+188 GFFYYPG

-201 TFNGAVVNGTFGTI
+201 TFNGAVVNGIYGTI
-215 ENGTF
+215 ENGIF
-220 HGEVQNTREKR
+220 HGEVRNTHEDRS
-231 DPENIGRPGTIK
+231 DPEYNGLHGIIK

-249 SSKVINFGEITGGT
+249 SSEVINSGEITGGT
-263 FQGTVTNNSGGSIE
+263 FRGTVTIDRDGSIA

-289 GGTALEEQQL
+289 GEAAVKEQQV

-309 TPIKDGYIF
+309 TPIKDGYLF

-324 STLHNFNTPITENT
+324 STLHNFNTPITANT

-348 TAGGVTPQL
+348 TVGGVTPQL

-369 DNGTTWISLGVKA
+369 DNGATWVSLGVKA
-382 TGDKG
+382 T
-387 DTGATGAKGD
+387 
-397 KGDTGATGPQGE
+397 
-409 KGDKGDKGDTGAT
+409 
-422 GAKGDKG
+422 
-429 DTGAT
+429 
-434 GPQGEKGEKG
+434 
-444 DKGDTGATGEK
+444 GDTGATGEK

>member
-1 MKKRVLGLILML
+1 MKKRILGIVLAL

-220 HGEVQNTREKR
+220 HGEVQNTREKW

-382 TGDKG
+382 T
-387 DTGATGAKGD
+387 
-397 KGDTGATGPQGE
+397 
-409 KGDKGDKGDTGAT
+409 
-422 GAKGDKG
+422 
-429 DTGAT
+429 
-434 GPQGEKGEKG
+434 G

>member
-13 VMALTFVPVT
+13 VMALTFVPATVF
-23 AEAADFTGWTKLD
+23 AADFTGWTELD
-36 NTTTTLKEGE
+36 NTTTKLTGGK
-46 YYLESDLTLSS
+46 YYLKNDLTLSS
-57 TLLIDGLSQ
+57 TLLIYGLNQDST
-66 GSEVTLDLNGHV
+66 VMLDLNGHI
-78 LKKTGSGPVI
+78 LKMTGSGPVI
-88 QVSTMVDFTL
+88 QVENGKFTL
-98 QDSAPD
+98 QDSASN
-104 TTHTGEFADCK
+104 TTHTGKFADCK

-120 GGEDTF
+120 GGEHEL
-126 GSAIYAPEGSSSVV
+126 GSALYCRYSDTGVV

-145 FDGSVYLFGYTGATK
+145 FDGSVYLRGDIDTTK
-160 ITGGVFNGTVTNC
+160 IDGGVFNGTVTNR
-173 AAIESGTFNGKVNNE
+173 ASIESGTFNGQVNNE
-188 GISLMYPG
+188 GFFYYPG

-201 TFNGAVVNGTFGTI
+201 TFNGAVVNGIYGTI
-215 ENGTF
+215 ENGIF
-220 HGEVQNTREKR
+220 HGEVRNTHEDRS
-231 DPENIGRPGTIK
+231 DPEYNGLHGIIK

-249 SSKVINFGEITGGT
+249 SSEVINSGEITGGT
-263 FQGTVTNNSGGSIE
+263 FRGTVTIDRDGSIA

-289 GGTALEEQQL
+289 GEAAVKEQQV

-309 TPIKDGYIF
+309 TPIKDGYLF

-324 STLHNFNTPITENT
+324 STLHNFNTPITANT

-348 TAGGVTPQL
+348 TVGGVTPQL

-369 DNGTTWISLGVKA
+369 DNGATWVSLGVKA
-382 TGDKG
+382 TGD
-387 DTGATGAKGD
+387 TGATG
-397 KGDTGATGPQGE
+397 E
-409 KGDKGDKGDTGAT
+409 
-422 GAKGDKG
+422 KGDKG

-462 ATGPQGEKGE
+462 TTGPQGEKGE